1 MDIILQESQTL
12 RIRVLKGK
20 VVKKKLDL
28 NYYLWSYDTNSF
40 KYLASIVLGKLKLKY
55 SLHLSSFNSG

>member
-20 VVKKKLDL
+20 VVKKK
-28 NYYLWSYDTNSF
+28 
-40 KYLASIVLGKLKLKY
+40 VGLKL
-55 SLHLSSFNSG
+55 LSMVLRHKQF